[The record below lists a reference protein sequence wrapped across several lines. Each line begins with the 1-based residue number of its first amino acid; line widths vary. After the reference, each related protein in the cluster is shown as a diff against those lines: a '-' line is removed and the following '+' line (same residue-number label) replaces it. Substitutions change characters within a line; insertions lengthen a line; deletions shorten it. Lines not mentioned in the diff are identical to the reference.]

1 MRLRDRKLKLGGDE
15 VGSDSEHLDLEM
27 EDNDDRS
34 SNDDHKVT
42 HRGLDGDRYNVLLL
56 LFLYILQGIPLGL
69 AGSMPMV
76 LQNKGIS
83 YKQQAVFSLVFWPFS
98 LKLLWAPI
106 VDSAYFK
113 SFGRRK
119 TWLVPTQYLIGVFML
134 ILSLKIDYY
143 IETKIPQVSVLTI
156 TFFALNFLAATQ
168 DVAVDGWALT
178 MLSKHNRGYASTCNS
193 VGQTAGYFLG
203 NVVFLALNSPDFCNK
218 YLRSQ
223 PATTGVVTLAGFLW
237 FWGIV
242 FLATTTLVLI
252 FKKEKEGNFDEGETL
267 GIIETYTVLLK
278 IIKLPS
284 VLQFVVVLITARVGF
299 AATDS
304 VTGLKLIEAGVPKET
319 LAMLAIPLVPIQIIL
334 PWVISR
340 YTAGPRPLDVYRKA
354 IPYRLIFGFVFPL
367 IVYWT
372 HYVREPG
379 QESFPLYYYLV
390 IVVAYGL
397 HQVTLYAMFVS
408 IMAFHAKISDPIIG
422 GTYMTLLNTVANLG
436 GVWPA
441 SLSLWA
447 VDGLTWTS
455 CNGVA
460 HLACTSLQDKKACS
474 DAGGT
479 CNILVDG
486 YYVESVICIV
496 LGILWLLWKRK
507 TITNLQSL
515 GENAWKVS
523 GFARKSKN

>member
-1 MRLRDRKLKLGGDE
+1 M
-15 VGSDSEHLDLEM
+15 
-27 EDNDDRS
+27 
-34 SNDDHKVT
+34 
-42 HRGLDGDRYNVLLL
+42 
-56 LFLYILQGIPLGL
+56 
-69 AGSMPMV
+69 
-76 LQNKGIS
+76 
-83 YKQQAVFSLVFWPFS
+83 
-98 LKLLWAPI
+98 
-106 VDSAYFK
+106 
-113 SFGRRK
+113 
-119 TWLVPTQYLIGVFML
+119 
-134 ILSLKIDYY
+134 
-143 IETKIPQVSVLTI
+143 SVLTI

-284 VLQFVVVLITARVGF
+284 VLQFVVVLITARVSLVICHQVCRAHSWQHYIFTTFLTQTFDNINNSFLPGFDAVELFRTVVQSTLLRYNDMPATGKCYCIIYNEKVILSEELMKKLNTLSLAQVGF

-340 YTAGPRPLDVYRKA
+340 YTAGNANQSSNDHLFIK
-354 IPYRLIFGFVFPL
+354 FFCF
-367 IVYWT
+367 
-372 HYVREPG
+372 
-379 QESFPLYYYLV
+379 Q
-390 IVVAYGL
+390 
-397 HQVTLYAMFVS
+397 TLRS
-408 IMAFHAKISDPIIG
+408 
-422 GTYMTLLNTVANLG
+422 
-436 GVWPA
+436 
-441 SLSLWA
+441 
-447 VDGLTWTS
+447 
-455 CNGVA
+455 
-460 HLACTSLQDKKACS
+460 
-474 DAGGT
+474 
-479 CNILVDG
+479 
-486 YYVESVICIV
+486 
-496 LGILWLLWKRK
+496 
-507 TITNLQSL
+507 
-515 GENAWKVS
+515 
-523 GFARKSKN
+523 